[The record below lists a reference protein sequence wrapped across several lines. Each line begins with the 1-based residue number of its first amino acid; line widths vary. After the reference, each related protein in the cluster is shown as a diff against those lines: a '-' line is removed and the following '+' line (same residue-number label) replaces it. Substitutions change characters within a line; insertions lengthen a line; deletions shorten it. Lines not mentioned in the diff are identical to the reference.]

1 MRSILSR
8 KLVLIALCTSMT
20 AFSLAAC
27 TAPTT
32 SGPSQSSDTPAAEV
46 DLGEMPTEGIPEN
59 YVLKLGAGT
68 LTGTYYQYAVRSL
81 DLVSQYAVGWQAS
94 PTVTSGSGETF
105 ALLEAGDVDTCTASA
120 ISYACAVEGIY
131 AFDHPLT
138 GGELYLWSHVAPEY
152 LHICTRADSP
162 YEALEDLEGARLS
175 VGLPGSGTYATGF
188 KVLADLGYED
198 PESYFE
204 IMYLA
209 DSDAISAL
217 QDGSIDA
224 ILTLSGLGGTPGQ
237 LAESASGL
245 KLIGLTDEEMDRAI
259 ANNPYYAKNAVP
271 AGYYTGNDEPVPT
284 LSDMQITLSYEDV
297 PENVVYQYVKMLNEC
312 HEELVAVNPSFETAT
327 AEQVVALWEG
337 KIDFH
342 PGAAKYYRELGLIE

>member
-1 MRSILSR
+1 MKLNFSR
-8 KLVLIALCTSMT
+8 TLALTVLCASTIALPLTSCTGTPSGQE
-20 AFSLAAC
+20 
-27 TAPTT
+27 T
-32 SGPSQSSDTPAAEV
+32 SSASVANI

-105 ALLEAGDVDTCTASA
+105 ALLEAGEVDTCTASA
-120 ISYACAVEGIY
+120 ISYACAVKGIY
-131 AFDHPLT
+131 AFDHPLA

-162 YEALEDLEGARLS
+162 YESLSDLQGARVS
-175 VGLPGSGTYATGF
+175 VGLPGSGTYATSF
-188 KVLADLGYED
+188 KVLADLGYEN
-198 PESYFE
+198 PESHFE
-204 IMYLA
+204 IVYLA

-245 KLIGLTDEEMDRAI
+245 KLIGLSEEEMDLAI
-259 ANNPYYAKNAVP
+259 ENNELYTKGSIP
-271 AGYYTGNDEPVPT
+271 AGYYKGNDDPIPT
-284 LSDMQITLSYEDV
+284 LTDMQITLSYADV

-312 HEELVAVNPSFETAT
+312 HDDLVAVNPNFESAT
-327 AEQVVALWEG
+327 AEQVVAMWEG
-337 KIDFH
+337 KIAFH
-342 PGAAKYYRELGLIE
+342 PGAEKYYRELGLID